1 MKKFSILVILF
12 LLVTTISCSSVYKH
26 SYDYDRTVDFT
37 SLKTYSWLPLQAK
50 EINNELVLQRIKH
63 TVNSELASKGYKLV
77 SENPDF
83 LILAK
88 VETKQEA
95 WSSDGGPYGGGYY
108 SRGSYASRS
117 AEIRT
122 GTLLLEFVDAK
133 SKNPIWRGNASTS
146 LSRSYSPEKLDKL
159 VGEVVQKILKEFP
172 PPSAQ

>member
-26 SYDYDRTVDFT
+26 SYDYDRTVDFA
-37 SLKTYSWLPLQAK
+37 SLKTYSWLPLEEDVK
-50 EINNELVLQRIKH
+50 NELVRQRIKQ
-63 TVNSELASKGYKLV
+63 TVNSELASKGYKMV

-117 AEIRT
+117 AEIRA

-133 SKNPIWRGNASTS
+133 SKNPIWWGNASTS

-172 PPSAQ
+172 PPSSQ

>member
-26 SYDYDRTVDFT
+26 SYDYDRTVDFA
-37 SLKTYSWLPLQAK
+37 SLKTYSWLPLEEDVK
-50 EINNELVLQRIKH
+50 NELVRQRIKQ
-63 TVNSELASKGYKLV
+63 TVNSELASKGYKMV

-117 AEIRT
+117 AEIRS

-133 SKNPIWRGNASTS
+133 SKNPIWWGNASTS

-172 PPSAQ
+172 PPSSQ

>member
-1 MKKFSILVILF
+1 MKKFSIIISF
-12 LLVTTISCSSVYKH
+12 LLVTITSCSPVYEH
-26 SYDYDRTVDFT
+26 FYDYDRTVDFT
-37 SLKTYSWLPLQAK
+37 SLKTYSWLPLEEDIK
-50 EINNELVLQRIKH
+50 NELVQQRIKH
-63 TVNSELASKGYKLV
+63 TVNSELESKGYKMV

-88 VETKQEA
+88 VETKQEV

-117 AEIRT
+117 AEIRA

-159 VGEVVQKILKEFP
+159 VSEVVQKILKEFP
-172 PPSAQ
+172 PPSSQ